1 MNLIL
6 AGIGLLLIGGC
17 SVSEVYIIPPA
28 GTGSIV
34 VNVTQERGVPFVGL
48 DGLQANVPLSGSTVA
63 NPTNAPIIDKR
74 TEK

>member
-1 MNLIL
+1 MNLIIL
-6 AGIGLLLIGGC
+6 GLGILLLAGC

-28 GTGSIV
+28 GTGSII

-48 DGLQANVPLSGSTVA
+48 DGVQANVPLQGPVTA
-63 NPTNAPIIDKR
+63 PTNAPVIDKH